1 MWRDDAYLL
10 DMLIAARRAL
20 EFSRG
25 LTWEQFEQSDLHQHA
40 IAKALENIGK
50 RRAKSPKKGKLPF
63 QPFRGRRSLPC
74 GIALRTTT
82 SASTWSR
89 FGRSYRRMSLLLS
102 LQSSHWFRRKKADA
116 ARPH

>member
-40 IAKALENIGK
+40 IAKALENIGE
-50 RRAKSPKKGKLPF
+50 
-63 QPFRGRRSLPC
+63 
-74 GIALRTTT
+74 
-82 SASTWSR
+82 
-89 FGRSYRRMSLLLS
+89 
-102 LQSSHWFRRKKADA
+102 A
-116 ARPH
+116 ARKVSEETKTAHPTIPWPQIVAMRHRIAHDYFRLDLVRVWEIVQNDVPALISAIEPLIPPEET